1 MSASSPAFLA
11 APAGSGRTAAVR
23 LAAGNLLLGTLG
35 VFIVESG
42 QGAVTVAFYRC
53 LVGAVAMALYCRVA
67 GVPVLTG
74 LDRRGL
80 ALAVLTGALM
90 AGNWVLFAGAV
101 VHIGIALAT
110 IVFHVQPFLVVLLGA
125 LVFGERLTPARL
137 AWVALA
143 FAGLLAAIGVP
154 GAGPEILSS
163 GEAYGWGIACA
174 LGGAFLY
181 AWVTL
186 LARRLTAVKGPAL
199 TLLQCLV
206 GVPLLALL
214 GPTAPTALGDAWPW
228 LAGIGLVHTG
238 LVYALIYGALPGL
251 ATPVI
256 AVLTSLYPAS
266 AVLVDGLMYG
276 HFVDLAQAGG
286 LVLIVAA
293 GLGVTLGRSPL
304 RPSLPRPSR

>member
-1 MSASSPAFLA
+1 MSVSLPACLA
-11 APAGSGRTAAVR
+11 APDTSGRAAVVR

-53 LVGAVAMALYCRVA
+53 LVGAAAMALYCRA
-67 GVPVLTG
+67 TGVPVLAG
-74 LDRRGL
+74 LDRRSL

-90 AGNWVLFAGAV
+90 AGNWVLFAAAV
-101 VHIGIALAT
+101 GHIGIALAT

-125 LVFGERLTPARL
+125 LVFGERLTSVRL

-154 GAGPEILSS
+154 VGGPETLSP
-163 GEAYGWGIACA
+163 GATYGWGIACA

-186 LARRLTAVKGPAL
+186 LARRLPTVKGPAL
-199 TLLQCLV
+199 TLVQCLV

-214 GPTAPTALGDAWPW
+214 GPTAPAALGEAWPW
-228 LAGIGLVHTG
+228 LVGIGLIHTG

-256 AVLTSLYPAS
+256 AVLTFLYPAS
-266 AVLVDGLMYG
+266 AVLVDGLVYG

-286 LVLIVAA
+286 LALIVAA
-293 GLGVTLGRSPL
+293 SLGVTLGRSPL
-304 RPSLPRPSR
+304 KPGR